1 MKSLRISL
9 IVIAGAAGLVASTA
23 CTRGEVRS
31 EPVGTTN
38 LQIGSLAVAANA
50 DLASKIVRPSP
61 SDPKAENAEAPT
73 PDGARKTAAKGE
85 SCPAGM
91 VLVEG
96 EYCPDVEQSCLEW
109 MDPPTSRYAHFRCK
123 RYAKPSVCKG
133 AKVHRRYCIDITE
146 RTEAESL
153 RERSERMARG
163 GRWAE
168 SAEPLEGKESKL
180 PRHFM
185 SWTSSKKLCESEG
198 ARLCRESEWVFA
210 CEGEE
215 MRPYPY
221 GWERDSNAC
230 NTDITDGIG
239 RVGRL
244 VDHRAEAGSH
254 AKCASPF
261 GVQDMAGNV
270 EEWAQAD
277 GPGQGSKMGWKEV
290 LKGSWWIPSRHACRQ
305 FQVGHND
312 VYNGAETGTRCCKD
326 APPRS
331 EVASN

>member
-1 MKSLRISL
+1 MSS
-9 IVIAGAAGLVASTA
+9 IVVGAVAIVVASAA
-23 CTRGEVRS
+23 CTRATPTEHAEVRG
-31 EPVGTTN
+31 EPVGTATVQ
-38 LQIGSLAVAANA
+38 LGAMIAPETATPKPSGAARAAGPNDA
-50 DLASKIVRPSP
+50 C
-61 SDPKAENAEAPT
+61 PT
-73 PDGARKTAAKGE
+73 
-85 SCPAGM
+85 GM

-96 EYCPDVEQSCLEW
+96 EYCPEAEQSCIEW

-123 RYAKPSVCKG
+123 RYAKPAVCK
-133 AKVHRRYCIDITE
+133 APKVHKRFCIDATE
-146 RTEAESL
+146 RTEPGTS
-153 RERSERMARG
+153 
-163 GRWAE
+163 
-168 SAEPLEGKESKL
+168 L

-185 SWTSSKKLCESEG
+185 SWTSSKALCESDG
-198 ARLCRESEWVFA
+198 GRLCRESEWVFA

-221 GWERDSNAC
+221 GWERDSTAC
-230 NTDITDGIG
+230 NVDITEGIG

-244 VDHRAEAGSH
+244 VDHRSEVGAHE
-254 AKCASPF
+254 KCASPF

-312 VYNGAETGTRCCKD
+312 VYNGGETGTRCCKD
-326 APPRS
+326 APAR
-331 EVASN
+331 EVATR

>member
-1 MKSLRISL
+1 MQSRA
-9 IVIAGAAGLVASTA
+9 VIFPLVVGLVVA
-23 CTRGEVRS
+23 CTRS
-31 EPVGTTN
+31 EPPQVGSATIA
-38 LQIGSLAVAANA
+38 QGSLATKIERAPAELNA
-50 DLASKIVRPSP
+50 KVVQTPP
-61 SDPKAENAEAPT
+61 PEVTAELENKVVPT
-73 PDGARKTAAKGE
+73 PSGP
-85 SCPAGM
+85 CPSGM

-96 EYCPDVEQSCLEW
+96 EYCPDVEQNCLEW
-109 MDPPTSRYAHFRCK
+109 MDPPSSRYAHFRCK
-123 RYAKPSVCKG
+123 RYAKPATCKG
-133 AKVHRRYCIDITE
+133 ERVHMKYCIDVTE
-146 RTEAESL
+146 RVE
-153 RERSERMARG
+153 
-163 GRWAE
+163 
-168 SAEPLEGKESKL
+168 EGSSL
-180 PRHFM
+180 PRHYM
-185 SWTSSKKLCESEG
+185 SWTTSKKLCESEG
-198 ARLCRESEWVFA
+198 GRLCRESEWIFA

-230 NTDITDGIG
+230 NVDIMSDIG

-244 VDHRAEAGSH
+244 VDHRAVAGSH

-270 EEWAQAD
+270 EEWTQAD

-326 APPRS
+326 VR
-331 EVASN
+331 